1 MKKWIFSLGLLLL
14 LFTVTDEVF
23 SQLPENKMTW
33 QEHPLTWNDFKGT
46 PETGNPF
53 DANTNSGISYSW
65 SLKLS
70 VKETDFLYSVE
81 TYFYPDLS
89 WVIPDKKSND
99 LLAHEQLH
107 FDITELHARKLR
119 KAMRNYKLPEQEKIK
134 EELKKIYR
142 DIEYSRTQMQERYDL
157 ETDHS
162 QNVQAQQKWKNFIK
176 SELEKL
182 KVFEN

>member
-1 MKKWIFSLGLLLL
+1 MKKWIISLAF
-14 LFTVTDEVF
+14 LFLAVTEVF

-46 PETGNPF
+46 PEAGNPF

-65 SLKLS
+65 SLRS
-70 VKETDFLYSVE
+70 SEKETDFLYSVE

-89 WVIPDKKSND
+89 WVKPDKKSND

-119 KAMRNYKLPEQEKIK
+119 EAMKNYKLPEKEKIK

-182 KVFEN
+182 KAFEN